1 MLLCYHIQYIFAII
15 FAFILYYIFITKLQF
30 FQTNSKKL
38 VYLPSFVYNTIK
50 KEEKIMGTPHNNAEI
65 GQIAKNVIMPGD
77 PNRAKL
83 IAEKYLENYK
93 LVSDVRG
100 IYSFTGTY
108 KDKEVTIMASGMGM
122 PSMGIYSYELFKF
135 YDVDNIIRI
144 GSCGAMVPE
153 LDMFDVILCNEV
165 FTEGNY
171 ALTFASENCHIVK
184 PSQTLNE
191 KIFNT
196 AKNKNQKLV
205 VGNTVCTEVFDE
217 YIIDLDGYKSRIP
230 ADFHPIS
237 AEMEA
242 FALLYN
248 AHKLGKNASCLM
260 TVVDSTF
267 KNVHASSEDRE
278 QGLSKMIELA
288 LDSI

>member
-1 MLLCYHIQYIFAII
+1 
-15 FAFILYYIFITKLQF
+15 
-30 FQTNSKKL
+30 
-38 VYLPSFVYNTIK
+38 
-50 KEEKIMGTPHNNAEI
+50 MGTPHNNAEI

-83 IAEKYLENYK
+83 IAEKYLKNYK
-93 LVSDVRG
+93 LVNDVRG
-100 IYSFTGTY
+100 IYAFTGTY

-135 YDVDNIIRI
+135 YGVDNIIRI

-184 PSQTLNE
+184 PSTSLNK
-191 KIFNT
+191 KIINT

-205 VGNTVCTEVFDE
+205 VGNTICTEVFDE
-217 YIIDLDGYKSRIP
+217 YIINLDGYKSRIP

-237 AEMEA
+237 TEMEA

-267 KNVHASSEDRE
+267 KNVHASSEERE

>member
-1 MLLCYHIQYIFAII
+1 
-15 FAFILYYIFITKLQF
+15 
-30 FQTNSKKL
+30 
-38 VYLPSFVYNTIK
+38 
-50 KEEKIMGTPHNNAEI
+50 MGTPHNNAEV

-83 IAEKYLENYK
+83 IAEKYLKNYK
-93 LVSDVRG
+93 LVNDVRG
-100 IYSFTGTY
+100 IYAFTGTY

-135 YDVDNIIRI
+135 YVVDNIIRI

-184 PSQTLNE
+184 PSEVLNE
-191 KIFNT
+191 KIINT

-205 VGNTVCTEVFDE
+205 VGNTICTEVFDE
-217 YIIDLDGYKSRIP
+217 YIINSDGYKSRIP

-237 AEMEA
+237 TEMEA

-267 KNVHASSEDRE
+267 KNVHASSEERE

>member
-1 MLLCYHIQYIFAII
+1 M
-15 FAFILYYIFITKLQF
+15 
-30 FQTNSKKL
+30 S
-38 VYLPSFVYNTIK
+38 
-50 KEEKIMGTPHNNAEI
+50 TPHNEAEK
-65 GQIAKNVIMPGD
+65 GQIAKSVLMPGD
-77 PNRAKL
+77 PLRAKFV
-83 IAEKYLENYK
+83 AEHFLEDAK
-93 LVSDVRG
+93 LVNTVRNV
-100 IYSFTGTY
+100 YAYTGTY
-108 KDKEVTIMASGMGM
+108 HGKPVSVMASGMGM
-122 PSMGIYSYELFKF
+122 PSIGIYSYELFKF
-135 YDVDNIIRI
+135 YGVDNIIRI

-191 KIFNT
+191 KIINT

-267 KNVHASSEDRE
+267 KNVHTSSEDRE

>member
-1 MLLCYHIQYIFAII
+1 
-15 FAFILYYIFITKLQF
+15 
-30 FQTNSKKL
+30 
-38 VYLPSFVYNTIK
+38 
-50 KEEKIMGTPHNNAEI
+50 MGTPHNNAEI

-77 PNRAKL
+77 PNRAQL
-83 IAEKYLENYK
+83 IAEKYLKNYK
-93 LVSDVRG
+93 LVNDVRK
-100 IYSFTGTY
+100 IYAFTGNY
-108 KDKEVTIMASGMGM
+108 NGKDVTIMASGMGM

-135 YDVDNIIRI
+135 YRVENIIRI

-153 LDMFDVILCNEV
+153 LDMFDTILCEKV

-171 ALTFASENCHIVK
+171 ALTFANENCHIING
-184 PSQTLNE
+184 SEILNK
-191 KIFNT
+191 KIIDT
-196 AKNKNQKLV
+196 ANKKNQKLV

-217 YIIDLDGYKSRIP
+217 YIINLDAYKSRIP
-230 ADFHPIS
+230 SDFHPIS

-248 AHKLGKNASCLM
+248 AYKLGKNASCLM

-267 KNVHASSEDRE
+267 KNVHASTEERE
-278 QGLSKMIELA
+278 QGLTKMIELA

>member
-1 MLLCYHIQYIFAII
+1 
-15 FAFILYYIFITKLQF
+15 
-30 FQTNSKKL
+30 
-38 VYLPSFVYNTIK
+38 
-50 KEEKIMGTPHNNAEI
+50 MGTPHNNAEI

-100 IYSFTGTY
+100 IYAFTGTY
-108 KDKEVTIMASGMGM
+108 KNKEVTIMASGMGM

-153 LDMFDVILCNEV
+153 LDMFDIILSNEV

-171 ALTFASENCHIVK
+171 ALTFASEDCHIVK
-184 PSQTLNE
+184 SSEYLNE
-191 KIFNT
+191 KIIST
-196 AKNKNQKLV
+196 ANEKNQKLI
-205 VGNTVCTEVFDE
+205 VGNTICSEVFDE
-217 YIIDLDGYKSRIP
+217 YIIKLDEYKNRIP
-230 ADFHPIS
+230 ANFNPVS
-237 AEMEA
+237 VEMEA

-248 AHKLGKNASCLM
+248 AYKLGKNASCLM

-267 KNVHASSEDRE
+267 KKIHASSEERE
-278 QGLSKMIELA
+278 QGLNKMIELA